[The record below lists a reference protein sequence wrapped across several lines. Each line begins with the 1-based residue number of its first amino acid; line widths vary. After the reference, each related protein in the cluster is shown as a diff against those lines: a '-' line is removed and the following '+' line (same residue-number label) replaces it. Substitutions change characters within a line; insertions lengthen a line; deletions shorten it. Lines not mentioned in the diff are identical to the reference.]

1 MLKKVLN
8 RNPGRRSFHH
18 VALAVAMNVASIGV
32 SQAQTTPDTENGRF
46 TLSPVAEGFLRLDT
60 RTGVVSTCVNKS
72 GWTCRAV
79 PDERSALDAEIGKLQ
94 ADNQRL
100 KEQLAQRDATA
111 AGKTDTPLAK
121 EDRKKS
127 AEASPGRK
135 IELQLPADHEKL
147 MALIDRVW
155 ERLIEMANRVQKK
168 LSEKI

>member
-1 MLKKVLN
+1 MKMKTAI
-8 RNPGRRSFHH
+8 RSCAIHPVRIAGFAAAIS
-18 VALAVAMNVASIGV
+18 VAAMTGL
-32 SQAQTTPDTENGRF
+32 QAQTAPDTENGGF
-46 TLSPVAEGFLRLDT
+46 TLSPVAEGFVRLDT
-60 RTGVVSTCVNKS
+60 RTGVVSTCVNKG
-72 GWTCRAV
+72 GWICRAV

-94 ADNQRL
+94 ADNQKL

-111 AGKTDTPLAK
+111 PGKTDAPLAK

-127 AEASPGRK
+127 AEASPGKK

-155 ERLIEMANRVQKK
+155 ERIVEMANLVQKR